1 MPDLR
6 DFACLVSDG
15 LGKVLDGLGKVLD
28 GGGKVSD
35 GLKNVADGLGKIFKS
50 YNHVKWGIA
59 NVWILPLGGW
69 AFCQYN
75 QQ

>member
-35 GLKNVADGLGKIFKS
+35 GLKNVAGGLGKMFKS

-59 NVWILPLGGW
+59 NVWILPHGGW